1 MKRRLFLALSVSA
14 MAVMAGPRFVL
25 AQEAGGDAA
34 AFIDQFAQKG
44 IVDVLA
50 AKISQQEKA
59 ERFRTLFKTFFDI
72 PAIGRFTVGR
82 FWKSGQ
88 PDEQTK
94 FLTAFEDVIVYTW
107 ARRFSE
113 YNGQTL
119 KVQNSVP
126 DGAEGVVVNS
136 TIVGKEMQPVN
147 VAWRLRKRT
156 DGWRVVDVIIEGVS
170 MAVTYRQEYAGLLAQ
185 QGGFAGLVTQV
196 QTQAADLARQQKSG

>member
-1 MKRRLFLALSVSA
+1 MQRRRLLTLPFAVLAVA
-14 MAVMAGPRFVL
+14 ATPRFVL
-25 AQEAGGDAA
+25 ADDVSDAGT
-34 AFIDQFAQKG
+34 FVNQFAQTG
-44 IVDVLA
+44 ITQVLD
-50 AKISQQEKA
+50 AKIPQQEKTQ
-59 ERFRTLFKTFFDI
+59 RFRGLFKTFFDI

-82 FWKSGQ
+82 FWKMGQ

-119 KVQNSVP
+119 QIQNTAP
-126 DGAEGVVVNS
+126 DGADGAVVNS
-136 TIVGKEMQPVN
+136 TIVGKDVQPVA

-170 MAVTYRQEYAGLLAQ
+170 MAVTYRQEYAGILAE
-185 QGGFAGLVTQV
+185 QGGFPGLITQL
-196 QTQAADLARQQKSG
+196 QAQAADLARQQKTG